1 MPRRIIGCVQ
11 NTVEKQNNAAPK
23 AENFWLKAAFF
34 FAVLPVYPIRLIRK
48 TLINRRNKGI
58 NVSEYVKIGGVKQ
71 FLRIRGKDLSRPLL
85 IFLHGGPAL
94 PVRGMDGAFMRRLES
109 EFICVQWDQR
119 GSGRSEGTGEDLQT
133 LLCDLDE
140 VVNFALRLTG
150 KQKARIAGHC
160 WGSVI
165 GLKYAAL
172 HPEKIEGYIGICQF
186 VSGRRSYSRIKKIA
200 VEAAAAKGNFS
211 DAAEINKRFSGLLS
225 ARNTCEMSVDDWTK
239 IHFLYEKYCGYD
251 GGKSNFS
258 LIFGAL
264 CSPDFSSS
272 DFLYLLSWAN
282 VKGSMKTHRKIMDEC
297 IYNVDFLAD
306 PPKLRVPVRFI
317 EAGRDAVT
325 DSGLA
330 LSLLARINAA
340 DKRAY
345 LVKKCGHNAMFD
357 SPRLLARAVINAA
370 RDPSVQKEVKPRR
383 EPTKITL

>member
-11 NTVEKQNNAAPK
+11 NTVEKQNNAASK
-23 AENFWLKAAFF
+23 AGNFWLKAAFF
-34 FAVLPVYPIRLIRK
+34 FAVLPVRPIRFIKKLLIK
-48 TLINRRNKGI
+48 RRNKGI
-58 NVSEYVKIGGVKQ
+58 NVSEFVIIGGVKQ
-71 FLRIRGKDLSRPLL
+71 FLRIRGKNLSRPLL

-94 PVRGMDGAFMRRLES
+94 PVRGMDDAFMRRLEVD
-109 EFICVQWDQR
+109 FVCVEWDQR
-119 GSGRSEGTGEDLQT
+119 GAGRSEGGDEDLQT
-133 LLCDLDE
+133 LLCDFDE
-140 VVNFALRLTG
+140 VVSFALKLTG
-150 KQKARIAGHC
+150 KEKAWIAGHC

-165 GLKYAAL
+165 GLEYAAR
-172 HPEKIEGYIGICQF
+172 HPEKTAGYIGVCQF

-225 ARNTCEMSVDDWTK
+225 ARDTSEMKADDWIK
-239 IHFLYEKYCGYD
+239 IHFLYKKYCGYD

-264 CSPDFSSS
+264 CSPDFSYE
-272 DFLYLLSWAN
+272 DFCYLLLWAN
-282 VKGSMKTHRKIMDEC
+282 VDGSMQTHRKIMDEC
-297 IYNVDFLAD
+297 IYKVDFLAA

-330 LSLLARINAA
+330 LSLLAEVKTA

-345 LVKKCGHNAMFD
+345 LVKNCGHNAMFD
-357 SPRLLARAVINAA
+357 NPEKLAGVVIRAVNEAI
-370 RDPSVQKEVKPRR
+370 PTEEVKPPRK
-383 EPTKITL
+383 PTKSTL